1 MGVYS
6 STQIDFI
13 IIAIVNSAA
22 RSFLKRTHG
31 RTHVPT
37 PGKLTYR
44 GGTGPPKKVYADVE
58 KFIADAVSNEVVTKL
73 QVCREFVH
81 TKKIR

>member
-6 STQIDFI
+6 SIQIAFV

-44 GGTGPPKKVYADVE
+44 GGTGPPKNIIGHLLVLGENKDFWARTFCTSQEYI
-58 KFIADAVSNEVVTKL
+58 K
-73 QVCREFVH
+73 
-81 TKKIR
+81 